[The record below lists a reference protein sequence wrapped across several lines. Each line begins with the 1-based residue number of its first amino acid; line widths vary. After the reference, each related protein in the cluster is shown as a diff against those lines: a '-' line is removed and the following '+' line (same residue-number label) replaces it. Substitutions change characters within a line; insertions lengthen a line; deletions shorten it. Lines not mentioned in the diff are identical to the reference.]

1 MTILKMRNGLL
12 LFTGL
17 AALALAGCGGG
28 GGRAMGP
35 QPQPAPQR
43 LEDQFGSGFGIAF
56 RQDRNVEPGETA
68 AGDLEALSL
77 TTEPRDAP

>member
-1 MTILKMRNGLL
+1 MTISKGLV

-28 GGRAMGP
+28 GGMATGP

-43 LEDQFGSGFGIAF
+43 LEDQFGAGFGAAF
-56 RQDRNVEPGETA
+56 RLDRNVEPGESA
-68 AGDLEALSL
+68 AGDLEPLNL
-77 TTEPRDAP
+77 TAEPREIP